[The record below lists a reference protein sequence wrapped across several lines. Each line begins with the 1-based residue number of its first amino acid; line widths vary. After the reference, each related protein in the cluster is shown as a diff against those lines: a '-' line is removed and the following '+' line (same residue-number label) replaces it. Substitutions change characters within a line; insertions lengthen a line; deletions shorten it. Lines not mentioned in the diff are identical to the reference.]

1 MKLLLVTLLLV
12 IACVYANPTPG
23 PIGQDTRVSIM
34 QTLEFTYHAEF
45 PIGETKSSIVLYGG
59 PTAAY
64 IWYPEDER
72 GEGLGLEA
80 GVELRG
86 YKRQMYSGVFA
97 GAYAGG
103 GILWRKDEENIEAFS
118 AGLKF
123 GWRKDLHSMGAPVDL
138 EPYLCAGFMI
148 DPYSA
153 DNWVFRPAPVFYL
166 GLKLAFF

>member
-1 MKLLLVTLLLV
+1 MLLLIALLLGIV
-12 IACVYANPTPG
+12 CAYANPTPG
-23 PIGQDTRVSIM
+23 PIGQDTGVSIM

-45 PIGETKSSIVLYGG
+45 PISESKSSVILYGG
-59 PTAAY
+59 PTAAF

-86 YKRQMYSGVFA
+86 YKGQMYSGAFA

-103 GILWRKDEENIEAFS
+103 GILWRREEENTEAFS

-123 GWRKDLHSMGAPVDL
+123 GWRKDLHGMGVPFDL
-138 EPYLCAGFMI
+138 EPYLCAGFMV

-153 DNWVFRPAPVFYL
+153 DNWLFRPAPVFYL